1 MEFTYFSSAPQQ
13 PYPYYGQQAPQ
24 DASSDQFRGMVPG
37 PEQQQQQQQQ
47 QQQFDPAFQQFE
59 SYQFSHAPP
68 PHGPV
73 NNVPSSHYPRQSIE
87 PVTTGL
93 SMSPPHGVEIKH
105 DSIDS
110 NAFSQGMNIDNG
122 EDGHLEQD
130 PRSSSEEKDSNM
142 TPAQSRRKAQ
152 NRAAQRAFRERKER
166 RVRDLEQELTEYKQ
180 NFSNLLEDNEVLKRQ
195 MAKVATENEIL
206 RATSKAAHCHG
217 SPAREPEPTTTGPLI
232 YSPKDYSS
240 TASPATSGSG
250 LSEKDKHKPIHPVK
264 VCEITGEKLL
274 DASATWDLIVSHLS
288 DSGVKFDVQDI
299 YDRLKGHAQCDGTGP
314 VIGES
319 QVIKAIQESIAA
331 GSDEL
336 I

>member
-1 MEFTYFSSAPQQ
+1 MEYPYFSSAPQQ
-13 PYPYYGQQAPQ
+13 AYPYYGQQPPQ
-24 DASSDQFRGMVPG
+24 DPSQEQFGSLVPG
-37 PEQQQQQQQQ
+37 PDQQ
-47 QQQFDPAFQQFE
+47 QQQFGPSFQQFE
-59 SYQFSHAPP
+59 QYQFSHPP
-68 PHGPV
+68 LQGQI
-73 NNVPSSHYPRQSIE
+73 NSIPSAHYPRQSVE
-87 PVTTGL
+87 AVTSGPSIPTALGR
-93 SMSPPHGVEIKH
+93 EIKQ

-110 NAFSQGMNIDNG
+110 NAFPQSIPNENG
-122 EDGHLEQD
+122 EDGQQDRD

-206 RATSKAAHCHG
+206 RATSKVAHCH
-217 SPAREPEPTTTGPLI
+217 SPAHEPEPTTTGPMI

-240 TASPATSGSG
+240 TASTVSGGSG
-250 LSEKDKHKPIHPVK
+250 PSLEREKHAKPIHPIR
-264 VCEITGEKLL
+264 VCEITGERLL

-288 DSGVKFDVQDI
+288 DSGAKLDVQDI
-299 YDRLKGHAQCDGTGP
+299 YDRLKGRAQCDGTGP

-319 QVIKAIQESIAA
+319 QVIKAIQDSIAA
-331 GSDEL
+331 GNDEL

>member
-1 MEFTYFSSAPQQ
+1 MEYPYFSSAPQQ
-13 PYPYYGQQAPQ
+13 AYPYYSQQAPQ
-24 DASSDQFRGMVPG
+24 DASPDQFRAMVPG
-37 PEQQQQQQQQ
+37 PE

-59 SYQFSHAPP
+59 PYQFSHAPP

-73 NNVPSSHYPRQSIE
+73 NNVPSAHYPRQSIE
-87 PVTTGL
+87 PVTSGQV
-93 SMSPPHGVEIKH
+93 SISPPHAAEIKH
-105 DSIDS
+105 DTSIDS
-110 NAFSQGMNIDNG
+110 NAFSHSMNIDNG

-180 NFSNLLEDNEVLKRQ
+180 NFSSLLEDNEVLKRQ

-240 TASPATSGSG
+240 TASTTSGGSG
-250 LSEKDKHKPIHPVK
+250 LSTEKEKHQKPIHAVK
-264 VCEITGEKLL
+264 VCEVTGEKLL

-288 DSGVKFDVQDI
+288 DSGVKLDVQDI

>member
-1 MEFTYFSSAPQQ
+1 MEYPYFSSAQQ
-13 PYPYYGQQAPQ
+13 AYPYYNQQPPHEPSQ
-24 DASSDQFRGMVPG
+24 DQFRSMMPG
-37 PEQQQQQQQQ
+37 PAQD
-47 QQQFDPAFQQFE
+47 QQQFDPSFQQFE
-59 SYQFSHAPP
+59 PYQFSQPP
-68 PHGPV
+68 PLQGQV
-73 NNVPSSHYPRQSIE
+73 NGIASAHFPRQSIE
-87 PVTTGL
+87 PATSGQ
-93 SMSPPHGVEIKH
+93 SSISPLGREIKQ
-105 DSIDS
+105 DSVDS
-110 NAFSQGMNIDNG
+110 NAFPQGINVENG
-122 EDGHLEQD
+122 EDGHPERD

-142 TPAQSRRKAQ
+142 TPAQNRRKAQ

-217 SPAREPEPTTTGPLI
+217 SPGHDPEPTTTGPMI

-240 TASPATSGSG
+240 AASTVSGGSG
-250 LSEKDKHKPIHPVK
+250 LSSEREKHSKPIHPVR
-264 VCEITGEKLL
+264 VCEVTGEKLL

-288 DSGVKFDVQDI
+288 DSGVKLDVQDI

-319 QVIKAIQESIAA
+319 QVIKAIQDSIAA